1 MTKQITNAIIILNIV
16 QLGGRMKSSVLSK
29 DAILIKIRE
38 IVARDGLDALSIRG
52 LAKELDCSVGIIYYY
67 FESKDELIV
76 EAIESVW
83 EDIFQADE
91 TSNYYSFLAYI
102 SDSFTHISSGI
113 KKYPNFFTLH
123 TLMLQTDK
131 RSEAKSMMQIYM
143 TKLKSNMK
151 EVLNRDSNIKKGVFT
166 DDFTEDDFINFV
178 MSNIMSLILD
188 PSYKK
193 EFFIKLIDKIL
204 Y

>member
-1 MTKQITNAIIILNIV
+1 
-16 QLGGRMKSSVLSK
+16 MKSSVLSK

-91 TSNYYSFLAYI
+91 TSNYDSFLAYI

-151 EVLNRDSNIKKGVFT
+151 EVLNRDSSVKKGVFT

-193 EFFIKLIDKIL
+193 EFFIKIIDKIL

>member
-1 MTKQITNAIIILNIV
+1 
-16 QLGGRMKSSVLSK
+16 MKGAVLSK

-83 EDIFQADE
+83 EDIFQAGE
-91 TSNYYSFLAYI
+91 TSNYDSFLAYI
-102 SDSFTHISSGI
+102 SDSFTHINSGI

-123 TLMLQTDK
+123 TIMLQTDK
-131 RSEAKSMMQIYM
+131 RSEAKSMMQVYM

-151 EVLNRDSNIKKGVFT
+151 EVLDRDSNIKKGVFT
-166 DDFTEDDFINFV
+166 EDFSEDDFINFII
-178 MSNIMSLILD
+178 SNIMSLILD

-193 EFFIKLIDKIL
+193 EFFIKLIEKIL

>member
-1 MTKQITNAIIILNIV
+1 MKGAI
-16 QLGGRMKSSVLSK
+16 LSK

-52 LAKELDCSVGIIYYY
+52 LAKELDCSVGIIYY

-91 TSNYYSFLAYI
+91 TSNYDSFLAYI

-123 TLMLQTDK
+123 TIMLQADK
-131 RSEAKSMMQIYM
+131 RTEAKSMMQIYM

-151 EVLNRDSNIKKGVFT
+151 EVLDRDSNVKKGVFT

-178 MSNIMSLILD
+178 MSNTMSFILD
-188 PSYKK
+188 PSYKG
-193 EFFIKLIDKIL
+193 EFFVKIIDKIL

>member
-1 MTKQITNAIIILNIV
+1 
-16 QLGGRMKSSVLSK
+16 MKGAVLSK

-52 LAKELDCSVGIIYYY
+52 LAKELDCSVGIIYY

-91 TSNYYSFLAYI
+91 TSNYDSFLAYI

-123 TLMLQTDK
+123 TIMLQADK
-131 RSEAKSMMQIYM
+131 RTEAKSTMQIYM

-151 EVLNRDSNIKKGVFT
+151 EVLDRDSNVKKGVFT

-178 MSNIMSLILD
+178 MSNTMSFILD

-193 EFFIKLIDKIL
+193 EFFVKIIDKIL

>member
-1 MTKQITNAIIILNIV
+1 MKGAI
-16 QLGGRMKSSVLSK
+16 LSK

-52 LAKELDCSVGIIYYY
+52 LAKELDCSVGIIYY

-91 TSNYYSFLAYI
+91 TSNYDSFLAYI

-123 TLMLQTDK
+123 TIMLQADK
-131 RSEAKSMMQIYM
+131 RTEAKSMMQIYM

-151 EVLNRDSNIKKGVFT
+151 EVLDRDSNVKKGVFT

-178 MSNIMSLILD
+178 MSNTMSFILD

-193 EFFIKLIDKIL
+193 EFFVKIIDKIL